1 MSAGTFSLNP
11 GPASVGVDPANYAG
25 ALSTGVVSGT
35 TPVATVA
42 LDVAARVKLA
52 PVNIVQQAYLRSAR
66 DFCRRTEY
74 LRRTIP
80 PTALTPNT
88 DTYNFGTDPVLE
100 VIDIKAAAVQQ
111 IVPSNNWVNLR
122 FTPQDTYDP
131 NAAADIPIWYSYL
144 PEGMVRYYPSPNL
157 AYNSKLELIVQP
169 LLTTQ
174 LVPNDLLS
182 KFWFYLE
189 AGAMWHLYLMDKEPW
204 FNLTL
209 AAKAESDFN
218 EGVGMAKSWVDRGFQ
233 RGSVRATPRP
243 FISR

>member
-11 GPASVGVDPANYAG
+11 SPPSVGVDPANFAG
-25 ALSTGVVSGT
+25 ALTVGPVTGT
-35 TPVATVA
+35 TPVATLS
-42 LDVAARVKLA
+42 LDVAARVKQA
-52 PVNIVQQAYLRSAR
+52 PIQLIQQAYLRSTR

-80 PTALTPNT
+80 PTALTPNSG
-88 DTYNFGTDPVLE
+88 TYNFGSDPVLE
-100 VIDIKAAAVQQ
+100 VVDIKAAAVQQ
-111 IVPSNNWVNLR
+111 LPPSNNWVNLR
-122 FTPQDTYDP
+122 TTPQDTYDP
-131 NAAADIPIWYSYL
+131 NQAADIPIWYSYI
-144 PEGMVRYYPSPNL
+144 PDGMVQFYPPPNL
-157 AYNSKLELIVQP
+157 AYNVKLELIVQP
-169 LLTTQ
+169 LLVATA
-174 LVPNDLLS
+174 VPNDLIA

-204 FNLTL
+204 FNPTL

-218 EGVGMAKSWVDRGFQ
+218 EGIGMGKSWVDRGFQ